1 MSIKIFVNMM
11 TNYINIQIKLIPTD
25 NLIITTS
32 NINDKYKEA
41 NDKTGVFEFG
51 NDNGDN
57 DKLKENLK
65 IQII

>member
-11 TNYINIQIKLIPTD
+11 TNYINIQIKLIPSD

-51 NDNGDN
+51 NDN
-57 DKLKENLK
+57 E
-65 IQII
+65 